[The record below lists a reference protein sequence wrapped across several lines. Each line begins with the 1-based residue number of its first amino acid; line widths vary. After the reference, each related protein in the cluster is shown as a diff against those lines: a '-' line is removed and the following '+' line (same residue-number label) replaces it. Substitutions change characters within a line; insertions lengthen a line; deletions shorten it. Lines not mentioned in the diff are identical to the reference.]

1 MLKCSPPPPSTH
13 LAHPLLAL
21 ALTFLGQRSLGALSR
36 VSSPLPCP
44 PPTCISSEWHF
55 TYQVFSFRTY
65 CLSPGVACKLLAG
78 WGFVYQALLHLQG
91 PHRRWTHRDHL
102 VKSVQCS
109 MNEWMGSQENR
120 LECPWRRWAAH
131 GSRLADK
138 RTPKGQ
144 LRQLAAV
151 PGARL
156 RECMCCT

>member
-13 LAHPLLAL
+13 LAHPLLAS

-65 CLSPGVACKLLAG
+65 RLSPGVACKLLAG

-91 PHRRWTHRDHL
+91 PHRHWTHRDHL

-109 MNEWMGSQENR
+109 MNEWMGGQENR